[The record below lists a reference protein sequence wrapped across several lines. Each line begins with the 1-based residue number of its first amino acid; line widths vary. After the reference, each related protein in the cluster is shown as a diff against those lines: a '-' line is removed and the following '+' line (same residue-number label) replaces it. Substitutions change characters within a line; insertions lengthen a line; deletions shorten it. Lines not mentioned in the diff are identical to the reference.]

1 MIRRR
6 NHEEINKK
14 CELLESLG
22 FEIEHEDSRVSF
34 DGHIFDFSAI
44 ACDEASIMK
53 TALKAMFEHGREHGK
68 EEIREGFR
76 KLMQS

>member
-6 NHEEINKK
+6 SHEEINKK

-22 FEIEHEDSRVSF
+22 FEIEHQDSRVSF
-34 DGHIFDFSAI
+34 NGHLFDFSAI

-53 TALKAMFEHGREHGK
+53 TALTVMFEHGREQGK
-68 EEIREGFR
+68 EEIREGF
-76 KLMQS
+76 KSLMQG

>member
-6 NHEEINKK
+6 NYEEINKK

-53 TALKAMFEHGREHGK
+53 TALKAMFKHGREHGK

>member
-6 NHEEINKK
+6 NYEEINKK

-34 DGHIFDFSAI
+34 NGHSFDFSAI